1 MSTDP
6 QKPEFS
12 KKKPLNDYLKYSAMS
27 FQMMAIILLFTFGG
41 IKIDH
46 YLGLKFPA
54 FTLSLCLLSIV
65 AAFYL
70 FIKDF
75 IKK

>member
-1 MSTDP
+1 MPTDQ
-6 QKPEFS
+6 QKPDSS

-27 FQMMAIILLFTFGG
+27 FQMMAIILLFTLGG

-46 YLGLKFPA
+46 YFGLHFPA
-54 FTLSLCLLSIV
+54 FTLGLCLFSIV
-65 AAFYL
+65 VAFYF
-70 FIKDF
+70 FIRDF

>member
-1 MSTDP
+1 MSTE
-6 QKPEFS
+6 QQNPEQS

-27 FQMMAIILLFTFGG
+27 FQMMAIILLFTLGG
-41 IKIDH
+41 IKLDH

-54 FTLSLCLLSIV
+54 FTLLLCFVSIV
-65 AAFYL
+65 AAFYFFL
-70 FIKDF
+70 KDF